1 MKIEVL
7 FPEFCNLFGDAYNMV
22 YLEKTLPE
30 AEFIRNRRIHITGHQ
45 LPSSFVFLRSRR
57 QEFFVSNTGYS
68 FHIRRN
74 IYLHINLS
82 SLITVYSLSYILC
95 PVSFP
100 SFQDMS
106 THFLPLMQSP
116 FT

>member
-1 MKIEVL
+1 MNIL
-7 FPEFCNLFGDAYNMV
+7 DAQVSHSAVGIIYHDF
-22 YLEKTLPE
+22 LRACQQGSL
-30 AEFIRNRRIHITGHQ
+30 NRRIHITGHQ

-57 QEFFVSNTGYS
+57 QEFFVGNTGYS